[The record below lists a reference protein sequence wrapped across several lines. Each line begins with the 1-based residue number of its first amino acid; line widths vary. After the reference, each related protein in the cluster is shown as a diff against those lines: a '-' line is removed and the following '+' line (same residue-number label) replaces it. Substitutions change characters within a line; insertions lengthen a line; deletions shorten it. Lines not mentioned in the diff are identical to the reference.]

1 MVLQSKIVAPAKEA
15 WFGRRLR
22 PKKQPF
28 WRFLTEFFVL
38 KNTQNVFGSVFW
50 GLWMILSLFGF
61 PCTFSSSSA
70 AFSFRWDLH
79 KNEHLPTDPS
89 MFCEWGEEGGAPEP
103 NEVPFA
109 IEDLVDFQDPW
120 E

>member
-1 MVLQSKIVAPAKEA
+1 MGCGAPVEDSGPCQRGLVWEEITSK
-15 WFGRRLR
+15 
-22 PKKQPF
+22 KKPF
-28 WRFLTEFFVL
+28 WRFLTEFFL
-38 KNTQNVFGSVFW
+38 NTQTVFGSVFR

-79 KNEHLPTDPS
+79 KDEHLPTDPS